1 MFLKTLTENRQLFV
15 DAFWMT
21 IKLSALSAV
30 LCLFFGTI
38 IAAMRVSPVP
48 ILRAVGTTYVNL
60 LRNTPLTLVFVFTF
74 FGFPKLGFGFSPF
87 KIAVIALTAYTSAFV
102 AEVIRSG
109 INTVHQG
116 QAEAARALGMTF
128 GQTLRIVI
136 LPQAVRSVIPP
147 LVSTIIAMVRNS
159 TIAAGFSVAEAG
171 RIRAYLTEPD
181 PVTHVTYDQL
191 YILLWVAII
200 FIIVQLPLLASQQ
213 YMEKRW
219 RLSR

>member
-1 MFLKTLTENRQLFV
+1 MFLDTLLDNRQLFI

-21 IKLSALSAV
+21 IKVSAISGV
-30 LCLFFGTI
+30 LCLFFGTLLG
-38 IAAMRVSPVP
+38 AMRVSPVP
-48 ILRAVGTTYVNL
+48 IMRAVGTTYVNVV
-60 LRNTPLTLVFVFTF
+60 RNTPLTLVFVFTF
-74 FGFPKLGFGFSPF
+74 FGFPKLGFSFSPF
-87 KIAVIALTAYTSAFV
+87 QIAIIALTVYTSAFV

-116 QAEAARALGMTF
+116 QAEAARAIGMTF

-136 LPQAVRSVIPP
+136 LPQALRSVIPP
-147 LVSTIIAMVRNS
+147 LVSTIVAMVRNS

-181 PVTHVTYDQL
+181 PKTQITYDQL
-191 YILLWVAII
+191 YILIWVAIF
-200 FIIVQLPLLASQQ
+200 FIIIQLPLLASQQ